1 MSIYRLFT
9 FFNFLHIDPSTLP
22 TGTELLIEYKTLLS
36 DWKTYMD
43 LVFEYD
49 TDPVFTDAMRYNQY
63 FNFTQYI
70 MDYSI
75 EFFKALD
82 GSRLSPENY
91 TDPTW
96 ANIGKGLFDHIFDD
110 VNKKGQYDK
119 LAMQCAFKQNLLK
132 EKLSIFN
139 LDGGCSLFH
148 PTMTTQG
155 FCHAFNDISLQKVW
169 LPNELMNRFENF
181 YKVKHRDEAFQG
193 AGMAEGKNP
202 FTNPFF
208 TLKVCGKSLVSPFK
222 IF

>member
-1 MSIYRLFT
+1 MFFFTYFHHFVLIISSFANSQNLFV
-9 FFNFLHIDPSTLP
+9 NLLRKLP
-22 TGTELLIEYKTLLS
+22 DGTDLLIEYKTLLS

-96 ANIGKGLFDHIFDD
+96 ANIGKI
-110 VNKKGQYDK
+110 
-119 LAMQCAFKQNLLK
+119 
-132 EKLSIFN
+132 
-139 LDGGCSLFH
+139 
-148 PTMTTQG
+148 
-155 FCHAFNDISLQKVW
+155 
-169 LPNELMNRFENF
+169 
-181 YKVKHRDEAFQG
+181 
-193 AGMAEGKNP
+193 
-202 FTNPFF
+202 
-208 TLKVCGKSLVSPFK
+208 
-222 IF
+222 

>member
-1 MSIYRLFT
+1 
-9 FFNFLHIDPSTLP
+9 
-22 TGTELLIEYKTLLS
+22 
-36 DWKTYMD
+36 MD

-75 EFFKALD
+75 EFFRALD

-96 ANIGKGLFDHIFDD
+96 ANIGKGMFRHVFDD
-110 VNKKGQYDK
+110 KTKKGQYDK
-119 LAMQCAFKQNLLK
+119 LAMQCAFKQNSLN
-132 EKLSIFN
+132 ERMSIFN

-155 FCHAFNDISLQKVW
+155 FCHAFNDVSLQKVW
-169 LPNELMNRFENF
+169 LPNELMNRFEN
-181 YKVKHRDEAFQG
+181 YYQVEHRDEDFQG

-202 FTNPFF
+202 FTNPFVH
-208 TLKVCGKSLVSPFK
+208 LCLC
-222 IF
+222 